1 MAKRA
6 FGGMLVL
13 LLAGCSMPPAQT
25 TDVESLGLK
34 CEQVGGKKECHAAR
48 LR

>member
-13 LLAGCSMPPAQT
+13 LLAGCSMPPAKHSIPEGMVCAQ
-25 TDVESLGLK
+25 EK
-34 CEQVGGKKECHAAR
+34 GKLECH
-48 LR
+48 